1 MGYYNDVVIQI
12 RKKDQEK
19 FEAYLLGDY
28 KENHRVLDGY
38 CQTKETDDGYLIY
51 IWMND
56 HQLRVSASNHY
67 FDLAVEM
74 EMKAGFEPEDYCAEM
89 WEEDGDHVF
98 VGKMDPVYLVQMD
111 AYIYNEKE
119 MRWV

>member
-19 FEAYLLGDY
+19 FETYLDSDY
-28 KENHRVLDGY
+28 TKNDRILDRGFKMKEID
-38 CQTKETDDGYLIY
+38 EYLIY

-56 HQLRVSASNHY
+56 HQLRVSAHYHY
-67 FDLAVEM
+67 FDLGIEM
-74 EMKAGFEPEDYCAEM
+74 EHKAGFEPEDYFAEM
-89 WEEDGDHVF
+89 WIEDGDHVTS
-98 VGKMDPVYLVQMD
+98 GEMDPVYLVQMD
-111 AYIYNEKE
+111 AYVYDEKE